1 MNTPT
6 LIIENTGGANLGRCY
21 NASYYKVKSI
31 DRPLADADIEALHD
45 MGQLGYGQEFSFT
58 RGDNEPIDG
67 QPYNKYYVVL
77 ATSKCDSSD

>member
-6 LIIENTGGANLGRCY
+6 LIIENTGESNLGRCY

-31 DRPLADADIEALHD
+31 DNPLSDDDIRALHD
-45 MGQLGYGQEFSFT
+45 MGQLGYGQEFSFK
-58 RGDNEPIDG
+58 RGADEPIEG
-67 QPYNKYYVVL
+67 QPYKRYYVVL